1 MQVGDLVKI
10 NATLYWYGDQPRHDL
25 QKCLALVLELRDDLV
40 SHGTADAST
49 WATMGRWPH
58 GARLMIGGALYLI
71 RLQATDVEVLNASR

>member
-58 GARLMIGGALYLI
+58 GARLMIEGVPYLI
-71 RLQATDVEVLNASR
+71 RLKEKDVEILNAGR